1 MDHITRFPPQG
12 SHAKKKP
19 ARPLH
24 PKPWFTTA
32 TVAKREKHAPAPSP
46 ILHQR
51 LAVGV
56 EGLRGE
62 ECGSNGGHGH
72 GRYACD

>member
-19 ARPLH
+19 ARPLD

-56 EGLRGE
+56 EG
-62 ECGSNGGHGH
+62 
-72 GRYACD
+72 